1 MNSMQ
6 CSGVYEPQVMLMFI
20 GIDHGTTAMR
30 FASLGNGKAERVK
43 SELPRQAVASMSEA
57 EVISFIEKSFGV
69 KASDITMMAVTYS
82 MGDNITAIEDI
93 HRVRDRGVRSIEG
106 AGKKT
111 GGGSRVFDAVKNSG
125 IPAVVI
131 PGIHDK
137 SLTDPRLNVF
147 SHSTSPEKIGIA
159 YHAFCMG
166 FKDFVLSDIS
176 SNTVTLGVANG
187 KVIGAIDACIFAPG
201 LIHGPLDV
209 QALRDVDAGKIS
221 ANDAFTN
228 AGVLRHT
235 PFSDRSELIKAALA
249 GDHDALLALDTV
261 ALFAA
266 MEISCIQILLK
277 DYGSIG
283 VVVLEGSVA
292 EIPRVAEKISA
303 HLGTTCYVL
312 DRWSAAI
319 GCAEIARDIAG
330 GRRDILGIQANI

>member
-1 MNSMQ
+1 
-6 CSGVYEPQVMLMFI
+6 MFI
-20 GIDHGTTAMR
+20 GVDHGTTAMR
-30 FASLGNGKAERVK
+30 FASAGKDDTGVIRLEV
-43 SELPRQAVASMSEA
+43 PRQDIAPMSEP
-57 EVISFIEKSFGV
+57 EVISLIEEGFGV
-69 KASDITMMAVTYS
+69 KSDEIEMIAVTYS
-82 MGDNITAIEDI
+82 MGDSITSIENIG
-93 HRVRDRGVRSIEG
+93 HVQNRGVRSIEG

-137 SLTDPRLNVF
+137 SRTDPRLNVF

-166 FKDFVLSDIS
+166 LADFVLSDIS

-187 KVIGAIDACIFAPG
+187 RVIGAIDACIFAPG
-201 LIHGPLDV
+201 LVHGPLDV

-221 ANDAFTN
+221 ANEAFTQ
-228 AGVLRHT
+228 AGVLKHT
-235 PFSDRSELIKAALA
+235 PFSDRHELLKAALN
-249 GDHDALLALDTV
+249 GDSEALLALDTI

-266 MEISCIQILLK
+266 MEISCMQILLK
-277 DYGSIG
+277 DYGSRG
-283 VVVLEGSVA
+283 EVVLEGSVG
-292 EIPRVAEKISA
+292 EIPRVVEKINA
-303 HLGTTCYVL
+303 HLGTECHVL

-330 GRRDILGIQANI
+330 GRREILGIPVNF